1 MTPRARSRGTV
12 LPIVLLL
19 TSMMLVTAGAWL
31 ESSIVATRAAGSLRD
46 RVQAFHAADGAL
58 ARCSRLVVDAPGQ
71 PQAALVG
78 EPGRWRMKASFEG
91 AGAPAIMPFAA
102 WPHAIRAPQCLI
114 EAWFRSADAADAA
127 ARSYLLTA
135 RGFGSTSDSEA
146 WLQLQIEVAESGTTR
161 RWRRVVAKPF

>member
-1 MTPRARSRGTV
+1 MTPRASSRGTV

-58 ARCSRLVVDAPGQ
+58 ARCSRLVVDAPGE
-71 PQAALVG
+71 PQAPSVG

-91 AGAPAIMPFAA
+91 PGASAIMPFAA

-114 EAWFRSADAADAA
+114 EAWSRSADSADTA